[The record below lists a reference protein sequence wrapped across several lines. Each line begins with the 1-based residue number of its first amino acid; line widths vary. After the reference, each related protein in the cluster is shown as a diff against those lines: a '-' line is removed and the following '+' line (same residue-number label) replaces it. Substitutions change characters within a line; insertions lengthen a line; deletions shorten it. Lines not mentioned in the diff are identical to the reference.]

1 MTAAADWGDWLTPI
15 HTGECRPCGTC
26 DMGLHDKCAW
36 RPGGAHEHGWDN
48 HIAYLMFG
56 TGPDAEYVP
65 MQPRTMLAV
74 RVFDA
79 SGRKWH
85 CTCDCRRDGYRT
97 PVTVPNTEWS
107 LF

>member
-1 MTAAADWGDWLTPI
+1 MTAPADWGDWLTPWME
-15 HTGECRPCGTC
+15 GSCRPCGHC
-26 DMGLHDKCAW
+26 VMGLHDKCAW
-36 RPGGAHEHGWDN
+36 RPGGAHEGGWDT
-48 HIAYLMFG
+48 HIAYVMVG
-56 TGPDAEYVP
+56 TGPTSYHVGKG
-65 MQPRTMLAV
+65 RRSWRL
-74 RVFDA
+74 FDV